1 MEECEEEQQWGPPWR
16 KRHGIPSGSDCQ
28 SMRLAAGIRALPRPK
43 QQFGA
48 TENTHSAC
56 SKKQPGGDKACT
68 QKEEKRSSWG
78 SRNGAAEAAMTWS
91 LSLLK
96 QSKSRCW
103 LTGKLSRAIG
113 PHLNGDRLSGIT
125 HSPASLKTP
134 SRGGHSLQ
142 KSTKELDPS
151 PTCVPKSRLLS
162 LLERHLSKAP
172 IEKTWATASVK
183 AVYWDV
189 QNTWGTTTSEGLY
202 WVSDLY
208 SVWTVGDIKVCGKES
223 DSKR

>member
-1 MEECEEEQQWGPPWR
+1 
-16 KRHGIPSGSDCQ
+16 
-28 SMRLAAGIRALPRPK
+28 
-43 QQFGA
+43 
-48 TENTHSAC
+48 
-56 SKKQPGGDKACT
+56 
-68 QKEEKRSSWG
+68 
-78 SRNGAAEAAMTWS
+78 MTWP

-113 PHLNGDRLSGIT
+113 PHLNGDRLSSIT
-125 HSPASLKTP
+125 HSPASLKIP

-142 KSTKELDPS
+142 KSTEELDPS

-189 QNTWGTTTSEGLY
+189 QNTWARTTSEGLY
-202 WVSDLY
+202 WVSDRGRHQGIWKGEWQQEVTWGRPPEMVWQGSGCLY
-208 SVWTVGDIKVCGKES
+208 WSRTKIQGREGTVPSDKCVQAWTGGLAGFCFRLSFQWYFLLSPEPIA
-223 DSKR
+223 